1 MSSHKQK
8 ATGRSAGSLGSL
20 ESSSPAGN
28 RDLASLFDE
37 GDIPARG
44 QHHNRKQSTGL
55 YGGSQ
60 TPSSLIKDMQRL
72 SMSRSTMSMLR
83 STSKSSV
90 TSHRSEGGVP
100 SSSRPKE
107 RKELGHKLSSS
118 TNLNSLGGS
127 VGGEQLLSALER
139 ALRLLESVR
148 NDLRET
154 TPAAC
159 STLVLGGG
167 EEPHSPGL
175 VLLVG
180 GSADGQQATNADYD
194 EVVAP
199 FVAQDVS
206 GGPRLSVGE
215 VAAAETS
222 LSSHLKGTKS
232 GLLDQHASL
241 HSHAGTSFS
250 MHNVCHIFEER
261 GTMEKIEEALSL
273 LRQNNLY
280 EVSPTELISGQQT
293 ELDSNIKDF
302 LVHKLGLVF
311 PTDEASEL
319 DTHTQLMT
327 ELKHIMPRT
336 GTMYEMIPGSK
347 NNSPRPSAKIEVTT
361 TTVTALTERFRDS
374 NVASPTTNSRDIDVA
389 HARNASGSI
398 GSGDDGCR
406 NPAVSDGAVPEQ
418 RKASQMETDRGQ
430 GAGATTSNTPP
441 LENGVAKEKASA
453 TQEVTTLPGS
463 PARRADL
470 HPAHCDDEFW
480 EDFKVALGDP
490 VAASVT
496 EIMDRTWPDFDA
508 LELSELVDNR
518 PLFVVFQWLL
528 MRENLLSTLNIDP
541 ETLQNVADVLDKGY
555 RMNPYHNAAHAADVT
570 FSVHHLLCSN
580 ESLWLLGQLSQDEVF
595 AALLAAAIHDFDHP
609 GLSNQFLIESNDKLA
624 VLYND
629 RSPLENHHLAAAFEL
644 ILSHENNIF
653 RAIEKVRTK
662 AIRVN
667 VIAAVLATD
676 LKVHFETQA
685 RFQGKLRT
693 EDGLTR
699 LDDPSDRQLVIS
711 TALKASATLLSFC
724 SHSVLLFLRCS
735 SFPYPFSVLFCMCH
749 HLCLFLIAR
758 LVT

>member
-1 MSSHKQK
+1 M
-8 ATGRSAGSLGSL
+8 
-20 ESSSPAGN
+20 
-28 RDLASLFDE
+28 
-37 GDIPARG
+37 
-44 QHHNRKQSTGL
+44 
-55 YGGSQ
+55 
-60 TPSSLIKDMQRL
+60 
-72 SMSRSTMSMLR
+72 
-83 STSKSSV
+83 
-90 TSHRSEGGVP
+90 
-100 SSSRPKE
+100 
-107 RKELGHKLSSS
+107 
-118 TNLNSLGGS
+118 
-127 VGGEQLLSALER
+127 GGEQLLSALER

-154 TPAAC
+154 TPVAC
-159 STLVLGGG
+159 NNTLLG
-167 EEPHSPGL
+167 EEPPSPG
-175 VLLVG
+175 VTLVG
-180 GSADGQQATNADYD
+180 SVDGQTANTDYD
-194 EVVAP
+194 EMVTP
-199 FVAQDVS
+199 FVTNDVS
-206 GGPRLSVGE
+206 GRLSVGE
-215 VAAAETS
+215 ESAEAS
-222 LSSHLKGTKS
+222 LGGSSHLKGNKN
-232 GLLDQHASL
+232 GLLYRHASL
-241 HSHAGTSFS
+241 YSQAASTSVTVS
-250 MHNVCHIFEER
+250 MQNLYHIFEER

-327 ELKHIMPRT
+327 ELKHTMPRT
-336 GTMYEMIPGSK
+336 GTMYEMIPGSR
-347 NNSPRPSAKIEVTT
+347 NSSPRPSAKIEVTT
-361 TTVTALTERFRDS
+361 TTVTASTEQFRDCT
-374 NVASPTTNSRDIDVA
+374 VASPTTDSHDNIDVA
-389 HARNASGSI
+389 QARSASGSV
-398 GSGDDGCR
+398 GPGDDDGCR
-406 NPAVSDGAVPEQ
+406 NPPVSDGAVPEQ
-418 RKASQMETDRGQ
+418 KKASQVETDRGGQ
-430 GAGATTSNTPP
+430 GGAGATTTRSTPPPP
-441 LENGVAKEKASA
+441 LEKDVAKGKASA

-463 PARRADL
+463 PARRADF

-541 ETLQNVADVLDKGY
+541 ETLQNVAYVLDKGY

-570 FSVHHLLCSN
+570 FSVHHLLCSH

-711 TALKASATLLSFC
+711 TALKASCHVFGIYYPLHFDFVVTFLSCF
-724 SHSVLLFLRCS
+724 
-735 SFPYPFSVLFCMCH
+735 FP
-749 HLCLFLIAR
+749 
-758 LVT
+758 